1 MTKIA
6 TFMTAMAAACT
17 LASAA
22 VPASPVTVTLQT
34 PLTKAIELNA
44 GGVVWNCDGATCTVT
59 SDDLTLFDPLDACKS
74 IARDY
79 GVISSFGGMSA
90 ANLAKC
96 NRVAHH

>member
-6 TFMTAMAAACT
+6 TFMTAMAAACS
-17 LASAA
+17 LAGAAMADGPISA
-22 VPASPVTVTLQT
+22 TLQT
-34 PLTKAIELNA
+34 PMTSATELNA
-44 GGVVWNCDGATCTVT
+44 GGVVWACQGATCTVQ
-59 SDDLTLFDPLDACKS
+59 SNDLTLFDPLDACKS

-90 ANLAKC
+90 VNLAKC